1 MSEAIAVESPALIL
15 VPAAHART
23 NHDGH
28 TRLSRRA
35 VFLAVARRGLPNIFE
50 ATVVPAILF
59 FVIVT
64 TIGAPVAMAAVLVW
78 GYGAMLRRVLR
89 SARIPTV
96 LLLATLGLT
105 VKTLVGL
112 LSGSTFAYFVQP
124 VATTVVVAGVL
135 VGSLLIGRPLVAR
148 FAHDFCPVAP
158 DVASRPA
165 VVRLF
170 IGLTVLWA
178 GAQLVTAATTFGML
192 VTLSVTQY
200 VALKTVVCLGIS
212 ITAIVITVSWSLRTA
227 RKEQLT
233 FAAP

>member
-15 VPAAHART
+15 VPAAHARA

-78 GYGAMLRRVLR
+78 GYGAMLRRVVR

-178 GAQLVTAATTFGML
+178 GAQLLTAATTFGML

-200 VALKTVVCLGIS
+200 VALKTIVCLGIS